1 MESTTSGYPITEAQ
15 SVQSTRFQRTLWSC
29 SRTCDL
35 VVIHSIERI
44 FAYLSRHHCPS
55 CANECGT
62 PLDVVFLLVE
72 HADRC
77 SGPPLAPEM
86 YRIASYNVMA
96 DVFSPPSQFPHL
108 APERVGWMY
117 RGPRIAGEIFKV
129 NPTILCL
136 QELGVDEEGA
146 HIRPFLARSGYEGV
160 YKPNAWKE
168 GCAVFWQTHAY
179 AISV

>member
-1 MESTTSGYPITEAQ
+1 
-15 SVQSTRFQRTLWSC
+15 
-29 SRTCDL
+29 
-35 VVIHSIERI
+35 
-44 FAYLSRHHCPS
+44 
-55 CANECGT
+55 
-62 PLDVVFLLVE
+62 
-72 HADRC
+72 
-77 SGPPLAPEM
+77 M

-117 RGPRIAGEIFKV
+117 RGARIAGEILKV

-179 AISV
+179 AILCLICRSHGSSFEKVETRSFDYPTLAKALLMRAKESNDIMVVKLCEEVRFRLSFLTLAEQSADAED